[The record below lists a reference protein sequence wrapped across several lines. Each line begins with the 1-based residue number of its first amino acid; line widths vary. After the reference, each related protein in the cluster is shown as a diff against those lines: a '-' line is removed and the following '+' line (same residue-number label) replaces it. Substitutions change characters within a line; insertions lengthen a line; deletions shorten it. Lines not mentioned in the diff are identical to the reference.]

1 MGNDIQPYL
10 SVTNTPVVGSIDFN
24 DFLSFYTNLDCII
37 NESGL
42 GHLFAMQFVKAT
54 YAEKKKQYAERGRE
68 YTMSDKSQNAYLKEG
83 HEAFR
88 CCIIREVEGLSYRKL
103 NIALASNLTLQ
114 KFALLDNIVEIT
126 VPSKS
131 TLQRYTN
138 LLSCDDF
145 SKIHDRFNVMLFK
158 DKLFLDDLEGGD
170 LYLDATCIEAQMRY
184 PVDWLLVRDGI
195 RTMVKAMVLIR
206 SAGIKCRMG
215 DPKYFM
221 SKMNGLC
228 IKMAAA
234 NRKKDAAKKRKSVLR
249 EMKKLE
255 KTIRQ
260 HAFSHLE
267 IFERSWSQTKY
278 TEGRSRVITDRLRK
292 TIEIM
297 PKVVYQAHERIIGE
311 RQVKNADKILSLYQD
326 DVHVVTRRKAGAHN
340 EFGSQLLIAEQANGF
355 IVHANFE
362 KEKISNES
370 KMLPGTIEYYKSVFG
385 KVPDSITTDRG
396 FSSPQVHEQLYEEK
410 IYDSICPKSP
420 AKLQERMKEPAFR
433 QKMKRRG
440 PNEGRISIV
449 KNNFLSGAKK
459 AYTYARRHK
468 AVCWG
473 ILVHNLTKLAKI
485 LIEKEKLESVV

>member
-1 MGNDIQPYL
+1 MDSDTQPYL
-10 SVTNTPVVGSIDFN
+10 SVTNTPVLGSIDFN
-24 DFLSFYTNLDCII
+24 NFLDFYAKLDCII

-42 GHLFAMQFVKAT
+42 GHIFAMQFVSAT
-54 YAEKKKQYAERGRE
+54 YADKKKQYAKRGRE
-68 YTMSDKSQNAYLKEG
+68 YAMSEKCHNAYLKEG

-103 NIALASNLTLQ
+103 NVALASNPTLQ

-138 LLSCDDF
+138 LLSCEEF
-145 SKIHDRFNVMLFK
+145 SKIHDRFNVLLFK
-158 DKLFLDDLEGGD
+158 DKFFIDDLEGGD
-170 LYLDATCIEAQMRY
+170 LYLDATCIGVQMRY

-195 RTMVKAMVLIR
+195 RTMIKAMILIR
-206 SAGIKCRMG
+206 SAGIRCRMG
-215 DPKYFM
+215 DPKEFM

-234 NRKKDAAKKRKSVLR
+234 NRKVDAAKNRKAVLR
-249 EMKKLE
+249 EMKTLE
-255 KTIRQ
+255 KTIRK
-260 HAFSHLE
+260 HGISHLE
-267 IFERSWSQTKY
+267 LFEKSWEQTKY
-278 TEGRSRVITDRLRK
+278 TQGRAQVITNRLRQ

-297 PKVVYQAHERIIGE
+297 PKVIFQAHERIIGD

-340 EFGSQLLIAEQANGF
+340 EFGSQLLIAEQADGF
-355 IVHANFE
+355 IVDFNFE

-370 KMLPGTIEYYKSVFG
+370 KMLPATIAHYKKVFG
-385 KVPDSITTDRG
+385 KAPDSVTTDRG
-396 FSSPQVHEQLYEEK
+396 FSAPQVHKLLDDEK
-410 IYDSICPKSP
+410 VFDAICPKSP
-420 AKLQERMKEPAFR
+420 AELQERMKDPEFR

-440 PNEGRISIV
+440 PNEGRIGIV

-459 AYTYARRHK
+459 AYTYDRRHK

-485 LIEKEKLESVV
+485 LIEVDKLEEVA